1 MKGKLIWA
9 GMLLD
14 IQGQLSCLLFLSS
27 HIVLSGQFGQRGDF
41 FFSLCQVSCPVFLCT
56 WAGRGAVLG
65 LLGCEWGVLTVVLEP
80 LCPWEQARGKAQSRG
95 FPGAN

>member
-41 FFSLCQVSCPVFLCT
+41 FFPLPSVLPRVPVYLGRKGGC
-56 WAGRGAVLG
+56 AGA
-65 LLGCEWGVLTVVLEP
+65 
-80 LCPWEQARGKAQSRG
+80 
-95 FPGAN
+95 PGM